1 MADLVILGG
10 AYLLVQALV
19 RLGDWYTKD
28 WVRLIW
34 SAAVYVFASM
44 VITWWYMTFFV
55 TIIPPGVAV
64 LVPILLGAVVTGA
77 YYIHQ
82 WRPPWQV
89 REDLYVA
96 VHITE
101 LSRPAWR
108 TVSTQAFALLWQ
120 NVLLVTA
127 LLLLLEQGW
136 SIWFVLGL
144 FFMLL
149 SLLGIGMRVWREVAW
164 YAPWL
169 IFTFTL
175 PALIYVILF
184 FPWGFLWLLL
194 FQIVAYV
201 ALHAEVEVYQIESDE

>member
-19 RLGDWYTKD
+19 RLGDWYTND
-28 WVRLIW
+28 WMRLSW
-34 SAAVYVFASM
+34 SAAVYALASM
-44 VITWWYMTFFV
+44 VMTWWYTTLFV

-64 LVPILLGAVVTGA
+64 LVLILLGAVVAGA

-96 VHITE
+96 VRITE